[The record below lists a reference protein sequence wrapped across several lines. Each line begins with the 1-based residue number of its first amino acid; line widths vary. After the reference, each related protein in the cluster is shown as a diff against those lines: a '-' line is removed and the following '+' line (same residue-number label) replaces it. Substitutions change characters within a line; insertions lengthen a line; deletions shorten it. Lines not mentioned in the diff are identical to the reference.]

1 MSGASSSSTFSN
13 CPERA
18 WTILAIRWAVWFQVL
33 AGLNELMW
41 RHITDSVVP
50 QSARWFAGL
59 ELSEAFWANAKLGV
73 IVLTLAFGAAQLP
86 LIFRHQPKTD
96 GSANA

>member
-1 MSGASSSSTFSN
+1 MTLPLVAPLLLTSALLLLS
-13 CPERA
+13 
-18 WTILAIRWAVWFQVL
+18 AVWFQVL

-50 QSARWFAGL
+50 QSARWFSGL

-86 LIFRHQPKTD
+86 LIFKHQPKSDDTA
-96 GSANA
+96 GA